1 MNIQR
6 PHKILIQRRAALGDV
21 VMTTGIV
28 RELKRR
34 HGATAEIYV
43 ATDYPAIYNNNPH
56 ITQVYTYQS
65 LPKGGWD
72 VVYDLDD
79 AYELNPDGHFVDT
92 YYNRVFGLDHGLDQ
106 SMELWPTDQERA
118 RVDEDLIYV
127 GDKFIAI
134 HMRQWHWEL
143 KNIKPE
149 VWFDMMIALFEK
161 TVDYK
166 IVCVGGETDF
176 SVDHPLVINYNGRY
190 NPAELKYFLDHA
202 GCFIG
207 IDSGPFHCAGAS
219 KTPILALL
227 NHVHPQNILPYRNGI
242 KGHDCTVIQADVDC
256 VGCHARQPVPVRS
269 IACEKI
275 NYPCNRTWD
284 GKQIGEKLFEILGI

>member
-6 PHKILIQRRAALGDV
+6 PHKILVTRRAALGDV
-21 VMTTGIV
+21 VMTTGVI
-28 RELKRR
+28 RELK
-34 HGATAEIYV
+34 HKYGNTAEIHV
-43 ATDYPAIYNNNPH
+43 STDFPAIYSNNPH
-56 ITQVYTYQS
+56 ITALYTIKDTPAS
-65 LPKGGWD
+65 GWD

-92 YYNRVFGLDHGLDQ
+92 YYSRVFGNNHGLDQ
-106 SMELWPTDQERA
+106 RMELFPTDAERA
-118 RVDEDLIYV
+118 KVDEDLMYISS
-127 GDKFIAI
+127 KFIAI

-149 VWFDMMIALFEK
+149 VWFEMLIGLFEQ

-166 IVCVGGETDF
+166 IVCVGGENDF
-176 SVDHPLVINYNGRY
+176 AVDHPLVVNYNGRY

-202 GCFIG
+202 SCFVG

-219 KTPILALL
+219 SVPILALL
-227 NHVHPQNILPYRNGI
+227 NHVHPENILPYRNGI
-242 KGHDCTVIQADVDC
+242 KGHDCHVIQAGVDC

-269 IACEKI
+269 INCEKG
-275 NYPCNRTWD
+275 NYPCNQTWN
-284 GKQIGEKLFEILGI
+284 GRQIADKILEIVQ